1 MIKVDFMQQ
10 KCILAHKLIYV
21 IITVLDF
28 NIKNFQKPQHR
39 KQKLLNS
46 RLAL

>member
-10 KCILAHKLIYV
+10 KGILAHKLIYV

-28 NIKNFQKPQHR
+28 NIKDFQKPQHR
-39 KQKLLNS
+39 KKQLLS
-46 RLAL
+46 SGLAL